1 MITDEVS
8 EMEEK
13 KNETA
18 SENTG
23 YSPRPQ
29 WQVWLARIAFIA
41 MSAFVVFQVLNML
54 LGLGA

>member
-1 MITDEVS
+1 
-8 EMEEK
+8 MEEK